1 MWNYVWIIRST
12 PFNIAP
18 CNGLQGALLTKKSL
32 YWRQDTIAPFSS
44 EQKLTH
50 KNCNLH
56 KMYQILCCLPNH
68 ACRKSR
74 LCWVNSLPPVRI
86 ADRLKITPGVFVWR
100 IRIKRRGFQ
109 KWFTPIVRWGHCNHT
124 GIPAKICVMLRKNRK
139 ACHSKSLT
147 TDEIVYF
154 VYATHFYGN
163 RIVLTKYLEWQYIA
177 FWLLSLFLVPAE
189 GKGVCLVIK
198 LIWLEAYSSF
208 QWYKVFWGTFHFE
221 VMWLCKKL

>member
-100 IRIKRRGFQ
+100 IRNKKEVF
-109 KWFTPIVRWGHCNHT
+109 
-124 GIPAKICVMLRKNRK
+124 
-139 ACHSKSLT
+139 KSDSLQLWDEVTVIILGSLPKFVSCWERIEKHATVSLWRQTRLFILFMQLT
-147 TDEIVYF
+147 SMET
-154 VYATHFYGN
+154 
-163 RIVLTKYLEWQYIA
+163 VLC
-177 FWLLSLFLVPAE
+177 SLN
-189 GKGVCLVIK
+189 
-198 LIWLEAYSSF
+198 
-208 QWYKVFWGTFHFE
+208 T
-221 VMWLCKKL
+221 